1 MITDEKRRRFRATQ
15 KTELAMI
22 HEAEGLKKLTKTLG
36 EEEIDPID
44 SLICEW
50 GTHMLTTFSHG
61 DAVVPMVMRLFYAN
75 PRGYRKR
82 TEARRRFAEN
92 GVHKGR

>member
-1 MITDEKRRRFRATQ
+1 MQ
-15 KTELAMI
+15 KDRGTMVMKLSDAKVTPSYA
-22 HEAEGLKKLTKTLG
+22 HGL
-36 EEEIDPID
+36 
-44 SLICEW
+44 LIFEW

-61 DAVVPMVMRLFYAN
+61 DVVVPMVMRLFYAN

-92 GVHKGR
+92 GVHRGR